1 MKLTSDELLELYRMY
16 GFPVEITTSYELEEL
31 EQKQAAA
38 VKEEVFDEFD
48 HIRAHAIG
56 VGLA

>member
-1 MKLTSDELLELYRMY
+1 MKLTSDELLAFYRMC
-16 GFPVEITTSYELEEL
+16 GFPVEITTAYEPEEL
-31 EQKQAAA
+31 EQKQAVA

-48 HIRAHAIG
+48 PIRAHAIG